1 MPFTRLSFKEKGL
14 NMLRRLCS
22 RIRSPV
28 TRYIFAAKGGLL
40 AFLGFLFLFSRS
52 AFADWT
58 PLITSDDFTGPQAD
72 LMTTVGGALIFV
84 LIVMAAGMVINMLRG
99 GR

>member
-1 MPFTRLSFKEKGL
+1 MFARV
-14 NMLRRLCS
+14 CS

-28 TRYIFAAKGGLL
+28 VRYIFAFKGGLF
-40 AFLGFLFLFSRS
+40 AFLGSLFVFSRA

-99 GR
+99 SR